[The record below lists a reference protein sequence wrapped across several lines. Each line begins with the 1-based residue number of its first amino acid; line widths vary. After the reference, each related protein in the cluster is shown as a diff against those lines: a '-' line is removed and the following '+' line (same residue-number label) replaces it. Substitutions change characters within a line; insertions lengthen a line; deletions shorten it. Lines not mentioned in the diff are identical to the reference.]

1 MKFLVDAVIPTLNSS
16 RLLEHCLTSLR
27 NQEFGELI
35 NIIVIDGG
43 STDETLKIAKDFNS
57 EVYRKKGM
65 YSNGKEGAR
74 NYGIKLCKTEYYWQI
89 DSDNI
94 LLGNKVLT
102 KLMMPFEDDPK
113 IIISNPLIIKENNRL
128 TLNNYLSYIDNIN
141 FFTLINSGVKRDGY
155 IFLEDLDYGL
165 NNASIIK
172 NRALKLVGYDQDIAT
187 LARLRA
193 MHLSASAIVP
203 DAQFIHLQTTGFI
216 DYIKKLNK
224 RVILSSRYVKLGK
237 DNFFITLKN
246 QELLGN
252 ISHTKGLSP
261 IGSLVNLFKYHNI
274 KGNKFIFLSFPLILS
289 YLMIALRHPIS
300 AYNVYKYFV

>member
-16 RLLEHCLTSLR
+16 RLLELCLTNLR

-57 EVYRKKGM
+57 NIYCKKGM
-65 YSNGKEGAR
+65 YSNGKNGAR
-74 NYGIKLCKTEYYWQI
+74 NYGINLCKTEYYWQI

-128 TLNNYLSYIDNIN
+128 TLNNYLSNIDNIN

-224 RVILSSRYVKLGK
+224 RVILSSKYVKLGK

-261 IGSLVNLFKYHNI
+261 IGSLVNLLKYQNI
-274 KGNKFIFLSFPLILS
+274 KGNKFIFLSVPLILS
-289 YLMIALRHPIS
+289 YLMITLRHPIS